1 MAWREDLMLR
11 AKDIRSLSREEKLK
25 FLHEIE
31 DSGEWRGDYEEI
43 YVALF
48 DDPDPEV
55 RQFAVAAFWDFPE
68 EKYVDRLIKKA
79 RGDADAQV
87 RAEASSVLGIYIYEG
102 FVIEEFSQTQ
112 AQKVRRFLLDTVENE
127 KEDPLVRRRALE
139 AVSFDDSEEIFQHID
154 MAYASGDTDW
164 RATAIFCMGRCGN
177 ERYSP
182 TILKELDSRD
192 KLHKLE
198 AIGAAGEAFLA
209 TATPKLRVLAMDRDK
224 DVRLEAI
231 WALSHTAGPG
241 ALESLELCAVSSD
254 EDVQRVAQE
263 AIEEYRAF
271 YTEEGEEEGDEE
283 DEEA

>member
-1 MAWREDLMLR
+1 MLR
-11 AKDIRSLSREEKLK
+11 ARDIQALSREEKLK

-55 RQFAVAAFWDFPE
+55 RQFAVAGFWDFPGQ
-68 EKYVDRLIKKA
+68 KYVDRLINKA

-87 RAEASSVLGIYIYEG
+87 RAEACSVLGIYIYEG
-102 FVIEEFSQTQ
+102 FVLEEFSPTE
-112 AQKVRRFLLDTVENE
+112 AQKVRRFLLGTLENE
-127 KEDPLVRRRALE
+127 NEDPLVRRRALE
-139 AVSFDDSEEIFQHID
+139 AVSFDDSEEVFQHID
-154 MAYASGDTDW
+154 QAYASGDTDW

-182 TILKELDSRD
+182 TIIKELDSAD

-209 TATPKLRVLAMDRDK
+209 TATPKLRVLAMDKDK
-224 DVRLEAI
+224 DVRLESI

-241 ALESLELCAVSSD
+241 ALETLELCAINSD
-254 EDVQRVAQE
+254 DDVQRVAQE

-271 YTEEGEEEGDEE
+271 SREDGDEEGDED
-283 DEEA
+283 DEEE